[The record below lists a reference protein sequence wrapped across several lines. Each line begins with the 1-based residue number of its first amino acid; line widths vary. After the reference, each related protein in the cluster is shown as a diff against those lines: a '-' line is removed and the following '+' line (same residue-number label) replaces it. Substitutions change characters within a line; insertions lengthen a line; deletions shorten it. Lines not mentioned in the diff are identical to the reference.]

1 MLLHHLRSQS
11 GSLCRYRAPDSQN
24 VSTHRGQL
32 AVLLSPPPSSS
43 RCCPEIHAGGLIM
56 NRLSADVL
64 WPDWRFTGCEWWNSV
79 PLSPSRTGLNHYANS
94 CRAGWCHGSGW
105 EREWDST
112 FSFQTSE
119 VMWWIWTCRH
129 DVRPLE
135 CRSEAQKT
143 QRCSVY
149 CGRSFWAF
157 YFHFGVNMSFFSLS
171 TCQYVDVFLYKHDIQ
186 LKLCWGKASVSTWSR
201 IVFV

>member
-1 MLLHHLRSQS
+1 MRS
-11 GSLCRYRAPDSQN
+11 SLGTYVPAPSPFTKRLT
-24 VSTHRGQL
+24 VPLSSTRFTER
-32 AVLLSPPPSSS
+32 VDTSWTISRPSESPASS

-79 PLSPSRTGLNHYANS
+79 PVSPSRTGLNHYANS

-143 QRCSVY
+143 QGCSFY
-149 CGRSFWAF
+149 CGRLLAF
-157 YFHFGVNMSFFSLS
+157 YFDFSVNMSFFPLHLSICWSFSLQAWHPDK
-171 TCQYVDVFLYKHDIQ
+171 TL
-186 LKLCWGKASVSTWSR
+186 LGKS
-201 IVFV
+201 